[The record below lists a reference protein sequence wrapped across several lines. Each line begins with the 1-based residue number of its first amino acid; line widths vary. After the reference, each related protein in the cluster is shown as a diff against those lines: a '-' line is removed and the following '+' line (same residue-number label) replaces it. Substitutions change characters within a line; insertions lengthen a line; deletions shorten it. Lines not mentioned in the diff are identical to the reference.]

1 MNCPF
6 EDTCSEKTTTCKE
19 GTVTTIAKPLIPN
32 KSWLLETDGH
42 KIGTLNKERTSY
54 SILKDGQKIPIGNV
68 KDVKEKLGIV
78 FNDIPKVVKKESSV
92 WAVYEFPC
100 GSKPY
105 GSVYNIRKKLPIYA
119 KSTKSKSHY
128 CAGYYVIQFRKGWV
142 KSFCPKLITL
152 ERYPFHG
159 PFKTEL
165 EMKQMLTT
173 LSKKENETN

>member
-1 MNCPF
+1 M
-6 EDTCSEKTTTCKE
+6 
-19 GTVTTIAKPLIPN
+19 TTIAKTLIPN
-32 KSWLLETDGH
+32 KSWLLETDGL
-42 KIGTLNKERTSY
+42 KIGTLSKERTSY
-54 SILKDGQKIPIGNV
+54 SILKDGQKILVGNV

-78 FNDIPKVVKKESSV
+78 FNDLPVSKKSEAVGYSV
-92 WAVYEFPC
+92 YDFPC
-100 GSKPY
+100 GSKPF

-119 KSTKSKSHY
+119 KSNKSKSQY

-159 PFKTEL
+159 PFKTET
-165 EMKQMLTT
+165 EMKYMLNS